1 MHDLGGK
8 SCYASPIASM
18 NVVNMRFHWRTFA
31 RSVSTAMNGVIL
43 VLVLLAALVATG
55 ILFPESAGDALSGR
69 ARASD
74 GDSIR
79 LNGDR
84 IRLLGIDAP
93 ELDQT
98 CTDAHGR
105 EWQCGQRAKERMAAL
120 LSGGEVRC
128 LSRRRDRY
136 GRALATCTVNGTDIA
151 ATMVS
156 EGLAVSYND
165 YVNEEALARASRRGI
180 WAGTFVRPRD
190 WRDSKGRNISS
201 ADPFQ
206 WLWNLLPG

>member
-1 MHDLGGK
+1 
-8 SCYASPIASM
+8 M
-18 NVVNMRFHWRTFA
+18 NVVNMRFHWRSFA
-31 RSVSTAMNGVIL
+31 RSISTVMNGVIL
-43 VLVLLAALVATG
+43 VLVLLAVLVATG
-55 ILFPESAGDALSGR
+55 MLFPESAGDALSGH

-98 CTDAHGR
+98 CTDANGR
-105 EWQCGQRAKERMAAL
+105 EWKCGRQAKERMAAL
-120 LSGGEVRC
+120 LSGGVVRC
-128 LSRRRDRY
+128 VSRRRDRY

-165 YVNEEALARASRRGI
+165 YVNEEALARASRKGI
-180 WAGTFVRPRD
+180 WAGTFTRPRD
-190 WRDSKGRNISS
+190 WRDARRGRTGPS
-201 ADPFQ
+201 DPFQ
-206 WLWNLLPG
+206 WLWDLLPG